1 MDDIL
6 NEQAKVDPAEADP
19 GATLSFDLSRAGRIA
34 CVLPEL
40 DVPQAPLPPEP
51 ALRRD
56 RDGHGLRLPELSQP
70 DLVRYFTRLSQRNYG
85 VDTAFYPLG
94 SCTMKYNPR
103 VHEEIARLQ
112 GFAGL
117 HPQQRETAQ
126 GALALMF
133 DLQRLLAEI
142 TGMDAV
148 SLAPAAGAHGELT
161 GILMARAYHRRRG
174 EGQRPHGRSSG
185 RRRVL
190 MPDSAHGTNPATAAM
205 CGYEVASVASGSD
218 GNMDLD
224 ALAAALDDSVAALML
239 TLPNTLGLFDT
250 QILRIAEMVH
260 RAGALLYGDGAN
272 LNALLGRVKLGGLGF
287 DIVHLNLHKTFST
300 PHGGGGPGSGPIA
313 VREPLAPFLPTP
325 IVRRREVDGGYVLA
339 APERS
344 IGRVGLFHGNF
355 GVMVRAYAYIRTL
368 GAAGLREVSDNA
380 VLNANYV
387 LARLRDAY
395 RLPYDRRCMH
405 EVVFS
410 GSRQKAKGV
419 KTLDMAKRLIDYG
432 FHPPTI
438 YFPLMVKEA
447 MLIEPTET
455 ESKETLDAFC
465 DAMLAIAREVEE
477 EPEMVRSAPHR
488 APLRRLDEATAA
500 RKPVLRWRPTEEQTS

>member
-1 MDDIL
+1 MT
-6 NEQAKVDPAEADP
+6 PDP
-19 GATLSFDLSRAGRIA
+19 GATLSFDLSRPGRIA
-34 CVLPEL
+34 CALPEL
-40 DVPQAPLPPEP
+40 DVPAATLPPAS

-56 RDGHGLRLPELSQP
+56 ADGRGLRLPELSQP

-85 VDTAFYPLG
+85 VDTTFYPLG
-94 SCTMKYNPR
+94 SCTMKHNPR
-103 VHEEIARLQ
+103 VHEDIARLP

-117 HPQQRETAQ
+117 HPHQRETAQ

-161 GILMARAYHRRRG
+161 GILMVRAYHEHRG
-174 EGQRPHGRSSG
+174 DGG

-190 MPDSAHGTNPATAAM
+190 VPDTAHGTNPATAAM
-205 CGYEVASVASGSD
+205 SGYEVLSVPSCVD
-218 GNMDLD
+218 GNMNLD

-239 TLPNTLGLFDT
+239 TLPNTLGLFDP

-272 LNALLGRVKLGGLGF
+272 LNALLGRVKPGDLGF
-287 DIVHLNLHKTFST
+287 DVVHLNLHKTFST
-300 PHGGGGPGSGPIA
+300 PHGGGGPGSGPVA
-313 VREPLAPFLPTP
+313 VREPLAPFLPAP
-325 IVRRREVDGGYVLA
+325 VVRRREGEGDYALA
-339 APERS
+339 TPERS
-344 IGRVGLFHGNF
+344 IGRMGLFHGNF
-355 GVMVRAYAYIRTL
+355 GVMVRAYAYIRSL

-387 LARLRDAY
+387 RARLREAY
-395 RLPYDRRCMH
+395 RLPYDRTCMH

-419 KTLDMAKRLIDYG
+419 KTLDIAKRLIDYG

-438 YFPLMVKEA
+438 YFPLMVDEA

-477 EPEMVRSAPHR
+477 EPEVVRSAPQR
-488 APLRRLDEATAA
+488 APLGRLDEATAA
-500 RKPVLRWRPTEEQTS
+500 RKPVLRWRPREEGSP